1 MFWQHTYVITVSTE
15 ISYFLLILH
24 FTKQK
29 TPKKVSFIHRIS
41 PAHKENRVRK
51 IGVVHSVIV
60 THSAEMREKMRT
72 TKKLFALLLA
82 ALLCIS
88 TLGINADAQHTTD
101 TVTVT
106 LKVED
111 VDSTLISEQ
120 VTLTKDDVKRI
131 NSTFVVE
138 SGSVEIPV
146 LTSENFTAANVLG
159 KYIIDTSDAPA
170 SDLTFSYG
178 SPLYIKGQK
187 TCDYFPYW
195 SFRVNNIS
203 PADEQTGYGY
213 TSDRCPVQDG
223 DCIVFF
229 RQACY
234 DQNAGDWGAYTKY
247 SYFDKQTYQTTV
259 NTPVSITYLVD
270 DGFGGTPSP
279 AANEEISILK
289 QADQVKK
296 VKTDADGNALISF
309 DQTGT
314 YTITSWKETNGIPEN
329 SHASATI
336 VVTEAGVI
344 PTEAPTPTP
353 DQTTAPTE
361 APSQTQSPADVP
373 TAVPDETLTPGTPAT
388 TTPAG
393 VADKSPAPPSAP
405 TTAPAADV
413 PPNRTVKKPGIPKK
427 LTVSAAKKV
436 KASSKKVKISWKK
449 VSGAAGYEISVSKK
463 NKKSFRTMAKTKKTK
478 LTKKWKKGIYYIK
491 VRSFAKHNNKTV
503 YSKYSRIIRVN
514 VR

>member
-1 MFWQHTYVITVSTE
+1 M
-15 ISYFLLILH
+15 
-24 FTKQK
+24 
-29 TPKKVSFIHRIS
+29 
-41 PAHKENRVRK
+41 RK
-51 IGVVHSVIV
+51 
-60 THSAEMREKMRT
+60 KMRT
-72 TKKLFALLLA
+72 TNKLFAFFLA
-82 ALLCIS
+82 AILCIS
-88 TLGINADAQHTTD
+88 TLGINADAQNTAD

-120 VTLTKDDVKRI
+120 VTLTKDDVKTI

-146 LTSENFTAANVLG
+146 LTSEDFTAANVLG
-159 KYIIDTSDAPA
+159 KYITDTSDSPA

-213 TSDRCPVQDG
+213 TSDTCPVKDG

-234 DQNAGDWGAYTKY
+234 DPNAGDWGAYTKY
-247 SYFDKQTYQTTV
+247 SYFDKQTYHTAV
-259 NTPVSITYLVD
+259 NTPISLTYSVD
-270 DGFGGTPSP
+270 DGFGGNPSP
-279 AANEEISILK
+279 AASEELSIFK
-289 QADQVKK
+289 QADLIKK
-296 VKTDADGNALISF
+296 VNTDTSGSAQLSF

-314 YTITSWKETNGIPEN
+314 YTITSSKLTNGIPEN
-329 SHASATI
+329 SHASATV
-336 VVTEAGVI
+336 VVTEGGI
-344 PTEAPTPTP
+344 SPTEPPTLTP
-353 DQTTAPTE
+353 GQTTAPTQ
-361 APSQTQSPADVP
+361 APSQT
-373 TAVPDETLTPGTPAT
+373 
-388 TTPAG
+388 
-393 VADKSPAPPSAP
+393 PS
-405 TTAPAADV
+405 PAADV
-413 PPNRTVKKPGIPKK
+413 PSDKTVKKPGIPKK
-427 LTVSAAKKV
+427 LTASVAKKA

-449 VSGAAGYEISVSKK
+449 GSGASGYECFVSKK
-463 NKKSFRTMAKTKKTK
+463 NKKSFRSIAKTKKTNI
-478 LTKKWKKGIYYIK
+478 TKKWKKGIYYIK
-491 VRSFAKHNNKTV
+491 IRSFAKQNNKTV